1 MDDKATRLF
10 SALGVLVLVWIFV
23 YWAYPVHNKP
33 VVTTSFLEPQTEP
46 QTGQP
51 TIPESAGNPPP
62 PIDPAGTPPA
72 KTAPHASAKPE
83 AATDARAEKKTAVIE
98 PRFKDYTVQPGD
110 NFEKIAARTLGDPK
124 LAMAIA
130 RANPLQ
136 DPSKLRVGQTI
147 RIPLDPDNIQGRP
160 VEQQSRK
167 PPAPRTIE
175 YTVRKGDTLSGIAKT
190 FYGSTR
196 YTDFLFNANKD
207 RLRSRDDLK
216 LGQVLII
223 PPLPAEARD

>member
-1 MDDKATRLF
+1 MDDKTTRLF
-10 SALGVLVLVWIFV
+10 SALGVLVLVWIVV
-23 YWAYPVHNKP
+23 YWSFPVHNSP
-33 VVTTSFLEPQTEP
+33 VVTTSTDESPPVSPKETKPVPAHAKPSPPAITTPTPPIETHDGT
-46 QTGQP
+46 QTGGS
-51 TIPESAGNPPP
+51 PESKSGE
-62 PIDPAGTPPA
+62 TP
-72 KTAPHASAKPE
+72 
-83 AATDARAEKKTAVIE
+83 AVIE
-98 PRFKDYTVQPGD
+98 PRFKTYTVRPGD

-147 RIPLDPDNIQGRP
+147 RIPLDPDNIQGSP

-167 PPAPRTIE
+167 PPAPKTIE
-175 YTVRKGDTLSGIAKT
+175 YTVRKGDTLSGIAKS

-207 RLRSRDDLK
+207 RLRSRDSLK